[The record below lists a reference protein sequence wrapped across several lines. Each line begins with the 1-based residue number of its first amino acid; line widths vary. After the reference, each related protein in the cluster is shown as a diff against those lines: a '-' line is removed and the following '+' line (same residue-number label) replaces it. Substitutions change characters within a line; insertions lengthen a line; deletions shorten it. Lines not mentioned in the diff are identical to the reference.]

1 MKKRRE
7 SLQQVEQLLQF
18 INDSPSCFHALGNV
32 EKQLEEAGY
41 LRLDE
46 REEWHLVAGGKY
58 YVDRNGSS
66 CIAFHLP
73 QKEIRGFHLIASHS
87 DSPCF
92 KLKEKPEIRVE
103 DRYVKL
109 NVEKYGGMI
118 LSTWLDRP
126 LSVAGRVVVDGF
138 PEPVVKRVNLD
149 RDLFVIP
156 NLAIHMNPEINKGME
171 YNAQTDMLPLFG
183 GGDCQKS
190 LLKLAAEA
198 VGVETGD
205 ILGSD
210 LFLYNRQKGG
220 VFGAEEEFI
229 YSPRLDDLE
238 CVYCSLQAMLSVKPD
253 SHANLLV
260 VFDNEEVGSMTRQGA
275 ASSFLQDTLL
285 RICEALGK
293 NQQDY
298 GRLLA
303 ESFMISADN
312 AHGVHPNRPE
322 KSDPTNRP
330 YLNGGIVIKYHGGQ
344 KYTTDGISAA
354 IIKQIC
360 QRAGVSWQTYA
371 NRSDI
376 LGGSTLGNLS
386 AARVPVRTVDIG
398 FAQLAMHSAC
408 ETAGVQDV
416 ADMIKVMEGFYQMP
430 VGRR

>member
-1 MKKRRE
+1 MNERE
-7 SLQQVEQLLQF
+7 LAQELLDF
-18 INDSPSCFHALGNV
+18 IWDSPSAFHVIENIRKELLKRGFFELK
-32 EKQLEEAGY
+32 EKDAWKLSEGQNY
-41 LRLDE
+41 F
-46 REEWHLVAGGKY
+46 V
-58 YVDRNGSS
+58 VRNDSS
-66 CIAFHLP
+66 VIAFSLP
-73 QKEIRGFHLIASHS
+73 KTSPMGFHIVAAHS
-87 DSPCF
+87 DSPTF
-92 KLKEKPEIRVE
+92 KVKEKPEMSVE
-103 DRYVKL
+103 NTYVKL
-109 NVEKYGGMI
+109 NTEKYGGMI

-126 LSVAGRVVVDGF
+126 LSVAGRIQVRTEEGEMDT
-138 PEPVVKRVNLD
+138 RLVNVNK
-149 RDLFVIP
+149 DLLVIP